1 MMDLMWLF
9 TVPVLKLA
17 IKIAVGLGATFLF
30 VQVLTRVPDPHH
42 FWKLNPEPLK
52 GRWKREIMGVRK
64 EPNVR

>member
-30 VQVLTRVPDPHH
+30 VQVLNWVPDQLY
-42 FWKLNPEPLK
+42 FWKLDPDP
-52 GRWKREIMGVRK
+52 R
-64 EPNVR
+64 

>member
-30 VQVLTRVPDPHH
+30 VQVLTRGSGSALLLEAG
-42 FWKLNPEPLK
+42 FGAALE
-52 GRWKREIMGVRK
+52 
-64 EPNVR
+64 

>member
-30 VQVLTRVPDPHH
+30 VQVLTRDSGSALLLEAGSGSALESK
-42 FWKLNPEPLK
+42 FNSFRGSK
-52 GRWKREIMGVRK
+52 
-64 EPNVR
+64 